1 MGILLRPPTAGD
13 AVVLPFFCTA
23 ADNGAPDAADDAD
36 TADTAD
42 SIGTDGEA
50 ERAVKSDDDDNDDE
64 ALHIPLFVSLDFSE
78 SESRF
83 K

>member
-13 AVVLPFFCTA
+13 AVPLPFFCTA
-23 ADNGAPDAADDAD
+23 ADNAADAPDTDAA
-36 TADTAD
+36 ADTAD